1 MLYTHWKLCL
11 LTYVSII
18 PHSAL
23 FSSFI
28 EITRILYS
36 LHFQIKEKKKYKHIH
51 KGIWN
56 LHKRHANLATCVR
69 MCVPEFR
76 ARAPARIHVF
86 PFILNLMCTLL
97 QAELARLFTHLHYG
111 RFNIVH
117 LSQIASKRYTPN
129 GYYAWK
135 VFNHNMYRM
144 SFEAKLNQK
153 VENHKCNECFE

>member
-1 MLYTHWKLCL
+1 
-11 LTYVSII
+11 
-18 PHSAL
+18 
-23 FSSFI
+23 
-28 EITRILYS
+28 
-36 LHFQIKEKKKYKHIH
+36 
-51 KGIWN
+51 
-56 LHKRHANLATCVR
+56 
-69 MCVPEFR
+69 
-76 ARAPARIHVF
+76 
-86 PFILNLMCTLL
+86 MCTLL

-153 VENHKCNECFE
+153 VENHKCIECLEWTAANVIIWTVAGPL

>member
-1 MLYTHWKLCL
+1 MLTHLRINNTDPFGTFFQFYWNYENIVL
-11 LTYVSII
+11 L
-18 PHSAL
+18 P
-23 FSSFI
+23 FPNK
-28 EITRILYS
+28 R
-36 LHFQIKEKKKYKHIH
+36 EKIKYKHVH
-51 KGIWN
+51 KWIWN
-56 LHKRHANLATCVR
+56 LHKKGTQTWPRVCVCVFQNLEPGLRHTGT
-69 MCVPEFR
+69 FS
-76 ARAPARIHVF
+76 HTHS
-86 PFILNLMCTLL
+86 FILNLMCTLL

-153 VENHKCNECFE
+153 VENHKCNECLE